1 MKKIVFSDID
11 RTLAIEGV
19 ISRKNIDLIERYI
32 KLGGTF
38 ILTSGRSVSYTKL
51 IAKQIKG
58 VRYIVCTNG
67 SIIYDLEKEKVLYAN
82 KIEYEH

>member
-1 MKKIVFSDID
+1 MKNIVFSDID

-38 ILTSGRSVSYTKL
+38 ILTSGRSVSYK
-51 IAKQIKG
+51 
-58 VRYIVCTNG
+58 TNCKKNKR
-67 SIIYDLEKEKVLYAN
+67 SKIYHMY
-82 KIEYEH
+82 